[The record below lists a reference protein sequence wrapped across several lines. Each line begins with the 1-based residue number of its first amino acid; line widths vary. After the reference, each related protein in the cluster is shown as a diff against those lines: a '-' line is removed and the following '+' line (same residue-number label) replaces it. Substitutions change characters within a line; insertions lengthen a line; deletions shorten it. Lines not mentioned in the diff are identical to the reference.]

1 MGRTARL
8 QRGDVACWVLK
19 TRTDPV
25 ELLGGARAGTL
36 ERCLH
41 RTYRADLVR
50 AGDACLLWASGASA
64 GVRAVGEVVTA
75 ADAGLRVRVAVRVLE
90 EPVPRAL
97 LLADPALA
105 RAEVVRVPVGG
116 NPSYLDHRQLAA
128 LAAHLD
134 VEVGWPG
141 GAERATGIEPA

>member
-1 MGRTARL
+1 M
-8 QRGDVACWVLK
+8 ACWVLK

-25 ELLGGARAGTL
+25 ELLSGAGAGTL

-50 AGDACLLWASGASA
+50 AGDACLLWASGARA
-64 GVRAVGEVVTA
+64 GVRAVGEVVGA
-75 ADAGLRVRVAVRVLE
+75 ADAQLRVRVAVRVLRD
-90 EPVPRAL
+90 PVPRSL

-105 RAEVVRVPVGG
+105 RAEVVRVPVGS
-116 NPSYLDHRQLAA
+116 NPSYLDHAQLAA

-134 VEVGWPG
+134 DEVGWPRG
-141 GAERATGIEPA
+141 VERATGIEPA